1 MIRRHKN
8 ILISIV
14 SSLCVVV
21 FLCLPTVT
29 VAASDEEAH
38 FLGTIALDGGGPAAA
53 NSPLDGSPADPEGN
67 FRTCDGPSCDYC
79 DLVEMIEK
87 IIRWLVLVL
96 STIGV
101 LLFVYAGFMLSS
113 SQGDVGKRKKAKD
126 MILSVVIGLI
136 ILLSSW
142 MIIDVIMKA
151 FVGGEVGVWN
161 SVTENCGQHN
171 KVGTVSKDPI
181 IAEAESFTTPEFFE
195 EDAAVRVTS
204 VTRQVSTG
212 SFSPVTSGPRSG
224 FDSGGFISSG
234 GNYGPAGANV
244 SVMINEYLQPIFD
257 PRQGGSSMVNANAA
271 ARMQETLA
279 GPFSRLQQGFGKNIV
294 INDAIAKSGTSRES
308 NTPNSRHFHGDAL
321 DLSLEGMSN
330 AEQLRLFQEARRA
343 GFTGFGFGSNI
354 LHVDLGPPRGWAYG
368 NSTYGGR
375 NVRDLIN
382 SI

>member
-14 SSLCVVV
+14 SSLCMVV

-29 VAASDEEAH
+29 VAASDEESH
-38 FLGTIALDGGGPAAA
+38 FLSTITLEGGGPAVA

-181 IAEAESFTTPEFFE
+181 IAEAESFTTPEFSRGE
-195 EDAAVRVTS
+195 VYAVEGAEGVIGGGVSGAYSRESANS
-204 VTRQVSTG
+204 V
-212 SFSPVTSGPRSG
+212 P
-224 FDSGGFISSG
+224 
-234 GNYGPAGANV
+234 
-244 SVMINEYLQPIFD
+244 E
-257 PRQGGSSMVNANAA
+257 SSMVSLRSAGINVASWQGIDGSGRTDLVHPAVMS
-271 ARMQETLA
+271 RVVWMQEEGLRRFGTT
-279 GPFSRLQQGFGKNIV
+279 PFQVTAAYTRGVGHSANSKHYDG
-294 INDAIAKSGTSRES
+294 IAVDFQPVNNQVRMS
-308 NTPNSRHFHGDAL
+308 
-321 DLSLEGMSN
+321 DL
-330 AEQLRLFQEARRA
+330 EQLAQDA
-343 GFTGFGFGSNI
+343 GFTFVLNEGSHI
-354 LHVDLGPPRGWAYG
+354 HADSR
-368 NSTYGGR
+368 
-375 NVRDLIN
+375 
-382 SI
+382 